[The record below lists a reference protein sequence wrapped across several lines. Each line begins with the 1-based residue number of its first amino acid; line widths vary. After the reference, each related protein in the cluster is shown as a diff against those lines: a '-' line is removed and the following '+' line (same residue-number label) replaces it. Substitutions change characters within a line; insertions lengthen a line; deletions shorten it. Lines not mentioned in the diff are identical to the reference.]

1 MSLNDIIKK
10 SRILVDKLHNKDGA
24 MLSEEDYFMLSVSLF
39 IAKKES
45 TIRKDSSTNTLYFDY
60 TEYIHDYIKYQMVV
74 EQLSQNA
81 TIKVLI
87 PLLGEFDLTKEG

>member
-1 MSLNDIIKK
+1 
-10 SRILVDKLHNKDGA
+10 

-60 TEYIHDYIKYQMVV
+60 IKYQMVV